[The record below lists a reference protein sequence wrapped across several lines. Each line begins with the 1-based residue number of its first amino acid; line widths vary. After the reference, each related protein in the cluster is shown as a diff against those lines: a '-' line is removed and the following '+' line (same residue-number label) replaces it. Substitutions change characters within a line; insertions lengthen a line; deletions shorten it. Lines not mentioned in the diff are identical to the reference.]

1 MSEPGYNLGMQR
13 EIRRNDQQGRYE
25 LMIDGHLVGVADFVL
40 DGSTVVLPHTEIDPA
55 KRGQGLGG
63 ILVKGALDDIRARGG
78 VVIPSCWY
86 VRQYIDEHPEEA
98 DLLAA

>member
-1 MSEPGYNLGMQR
+1 
-13 EIRRNDQQGRYE
+13 
-25 LMIDGHLVGVADFVL
+25 MIDGQLVGVAAFVV

-55 KRGQGLGG
+55 KRGHGLGA

-78 VVIPSCWY
+78 VVIPTCWY